1 MLIQH
6 CSNQSCWVWCFLCLL
21 GYSSCPVI
29 VVISTHYTLTFP
41 WRLAPINLWFFFFFN
56 TLEQRSD
63 FFLLTCLIASCSR
76 ALREEKRNK
85 QRGKREATKSNY
97 VFLIK
102 TKHETGMTYS
112 MYSTHTCTWRS
123 SYLLFDRG
131 QNGGGRLRFRSV
143 SIRGWHHRGN
153 HGPLL
158 LLHRLLWHRHHYY

>member
-1 MLIQH
+1 MMFFMSTWLQFLPRNRCHFHPLHSHIPLAVGT
-6 CSNQSCWVWCFLCLL
+6 NQSFIFFYFFL
-21 GYSSCPVI
+21 
-29 VVISTHYTLTFP
+29 
-41 WRLAPINLWFFFFFN
+41 N